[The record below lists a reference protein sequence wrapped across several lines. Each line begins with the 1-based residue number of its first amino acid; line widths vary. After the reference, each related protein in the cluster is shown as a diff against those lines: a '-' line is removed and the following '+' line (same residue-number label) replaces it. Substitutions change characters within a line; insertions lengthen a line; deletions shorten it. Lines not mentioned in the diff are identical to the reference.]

1 MLSRNRCLYLYC
13 KLSKK
18 GFFNLPVGVISLL
31 LGHHLNSIQESFQ
44 CIKHKHPDSGGSS
57 LGNNYIRP
65 TADLHI
71 IVPVYD
77 GEKTIKRCLTSILNQ
92 KTKYKFVVD
101 VINDGST
108 DDTQSIISKFR
119 NPALNIISEEN
130 RGLSGARNTGLRK
143 IKGKYILFV
152 DADDVLRKGAVQNL
166 LDNAYKFNAD
176 IVEGGYRII
185 KKGKVV
191 KTFSH
196 LDNSDA
202 NPFKELYGYPRGK
215 LYKASLFKNV
225 IFPEGYRYEDTVAM
239 YRIWPYS
246 NKTVTINNINYDYEK
261 NENGIT
267 SVSRGNIKSIDTLW
281 ITIKLLSECEKS
293 VLSRTLYDFTLK
305 QIIMNAKR
313 LNFLSNK
320 VNKANFVISS
330 QLINIYFNKFRTTDP
345 KLISVE
351 NALRKKDYITFIL
364 SAYIY

>member
-1 MLSRNRCLYLYC
+1 M
-13 KLSKK
+13 
-18 GFFNLPVGVISLL
+18 
-31 LGHHLNSIQESFQ
+31 
-44 CIKHKHPDSGGSS
+44 
-57 LGNNYIRP
+57 
-65 TADLHI
+65 
-71 IVPVYD
+71 
-77 GEKTIKRCLTSILNQ
+77 
-92 KTKYKFVVD
+92 
-101 VINDGST
+101 
-108 DDTQSIISKFR
+108 
-119 NPALNIISEEN
+119 
-130 RGLSGARNTGLRK
+130 
-143 IKGKYILFV
+143 FV